1 MQTDIR
7 EVSEICTT
15 MMIHVNTLAFLSEL
29 PSLREIISTL
39 SSHNLKSGMSL
50 QVVLNKNRYLN
61 KTKNTISSYIKVIL
75 IYNFI

>member
-7 EVSEICTT
+7 EVSEICTM
-15 MMIHVNTLAFLSEL
+15 MMIHVNKLAFLLEL
-29 PSLREIISTL
+29 PSLQEIISTL
-39 SSHNLKSGMSL
+39 SCHNLKSGISV

-75 IYNFI
+75 MYNFI